1 MKQFRRITFIWISL
15 VIVLGLVGCNLQ
27 NDLEAPLAPTLGVP
41 TNTPPAVLEN
51 PTATL
56 AAEET
61 AATPTIEPVAPDT
74 ICGQSGA
81 MTILFVGSD
90 VLGSS
95 KPNGADAIRIMKVN
109 FDEQTIKVVT
119 MPRDLLIKTASVN
132 DASKVQQT
140 IGLTFYEAF
149 SAAPGTPLEKNAI
162 GARVLAQLILEN
174 FAVRPDYYV
183 TLQMNHFASMVDTI
197 GGIQINVPATVTTE
211 HNITFTAGVQ
221 TLDGK
226 LASEYV
232 RFINPGGEE
241 GRTARQNAVIY
252 ALQDKVLSVDILPQ
266 IPALIAQFKDAVIT
280 DLSVEQLASIGCLAA
295 QMPKEN
301 IAFGAITSPDLMINN
316 VPNIEKIKTYLTTM
330 LGN

>member
-1 MKQFRRITFIWISL
+1 MIIKRREISVIL
-15 VIVLGLVGCNLQ
+15 SLIIVLGLVGCNLQ
-27 NDLEAPLAPTLGVP
+27 RDLQAPLAPTLGVP

-51 PTATL
+51 PTATQ
-56 AAEET
+56 AAEEI
-61 AATPTIEPVAPDT
+61 APTPTMEPEIPTV
-74 ICGQSGA
+74 CGQSGA

-90 VLGSS
+90 ILGSS
-95 KPNGADAIRIMKVN
+95 KPNGADAIRLMKVN
-109 FDEQTIKVVT
+109 YDEQSIKVVT

-132 DASKVQQT
+132 DASKIQQT
-140 IGLTFYEAF
+140 IGLTFHEAF
-149 SAAPGTPLEKNAI
+149 TAAPGTPLEKNAI

-183 TLQMNHFASMVDTI
+183 TLQMDHFTSMVDTI
-197 GGIQINVPATVTTE
+197 GGIQINVPTTVTTE

-226 LASEYV
+226 LTSEYV
-232 RFINPGGEE
+232 RFISPGGEE
-241 GRTARQNAVIY
+241 GRIARQNAVIN
-252 ALQDKVLSVDILPQ
+252 ALQDKVLSVDTLPQ

-301 IAFGAITSPDLMINN
+301 IAFGAITSPDLMTNN
-316 VPNIEKIKTYLTTM
+316 VPNIDKIKTYLTNM
-330 LGN
+330 LGE